1 MVKKVEVVH
10 WVVGGCVVVVTAVW
24 LDSVELL
31 PVGIS
36 ELDDLVVVGTSV
48 LEVLVTGH
56 TVVETGMVEVTV
68 TVDEAGQLV
77 TVGGHLVMV

>member
-10 WVVGGCVVVVTAVW
+10 WVVGGCVVVTAV
-24 LDSVELL
+24 LVESVEELL

-77 TVGGHLVMV
+77 TVGGHLVIV